1 MPIENYLLPDEKIL
15 FWSDFQVT
23 YNEAKYKVYITN
35 LRLLLYSE
43 SGLVFK
49 KEEIIAENFRQITGL
64 QFTEQGAIN
73 KKGIFKFSSNKGEVE
88 LEGPVNGMRG
98 LFKAIQ
104 KQTIDPYQ
112 TGSFRDQNY
121 TQ

>member
-1 MPIENYLLPDEKIL
+1 MPIENYLLPEEKIL

-23 YNEAKYKVYITN
+23 YNELRYKVYITN

-49 KEEIIAENFRQITGL
+49 KEDVITENFSQISGL
-64 QFTEQGAIN
+64 QFSEQGTIN
-73 KKGIFKFSSNKGEVE
+73 KRGLFKFNSNKGEIV

-104 KQTIDPYQ
+104 KQTLDRYPSNPFSDPKYE
-112 TGSFRDQNY
+112 
-121 TQ
+121 